1 MYKYSMLYDDGK
13 QNILITVTDWGNYIA
28 LNPTINGILMIE
40 TDIPKY
46 KMHWREAEN
55 YAKELNKGGY
65 SDWRLPTT
73 DELKIIYK
81 IKDLCGINSNLDFYG
96 LRKNQTT
103 IQKANGDLI
112 SMMEQKFIATI
123 LNWEKAMSVV

>member
-1 MYKYSMLYDDGK
+1 METTIMYKYSITYDEER
-13 QNILITVTDWGNYIA
+13 NISITITDWGNYIA

-40 TDIPKY
+40 TDVPKY

-55 YAKELNKGGY
+55 YAKKLNKGGY

-81 IKDLCGINSNLDFYG
+81 IKDCCGINCSLDFG
-96 LRKNQTT
+96 SFTT
-103 IQKANGDLI
+103 NG
-112 SMMEQKFIATI
+112 
-123 LNWEKAMSVV
+123 